1 MSDYFC
7 FFSGHFF
14 CITVHR
20 CTAMHD
26 HEGVMYTHQSNIL
39 QDIAKQR
46 KMKEELKY
54 GPGPQRHICIEQG
67 PHICESGIQRVQAL
81 ADISRSALCCHNN
94 ETRAPIANPPN
105 SAQLDDPL
113 PFPKLHPGP
122 CSSVGMQRGTDRRT
136 DGRDQY
142 TFRLGYASREM

>member
-1 MSDYFC
+1 MSDYLC

-26 HEGVMYTHQSNIL
+26 HKGVMYTHQSNIL
-39 QDIAKQR
+39 QDIAKRR
-46 KMKEELKY
+46 KTKDEGSTGQGLNVTFVSNKATTFVNQAYSEY
-54 GPGPQRHICIEQG
+54 RH
-67 PHICESGIQRVQAL
+67 SLTFRVRLYVVIATKPVHRLQ
-81 ADISRSALCCHNN
+81 IRPIVHNY
-94 ETRAPIANPPN
+94 
-105 SAQLDDPL
+105 DPL
-113 PFPKLHPGP
+113 PFPSLHPGP

-136 DGRDQY
+136 DGRDQC